1 MATTPQYCYIIYSPS
16 KNRTYV
22 GYTVEPTR
30 RIRQHNGIIK
40 GGAKATSITN
50 DWRFLSII
58 TSSNPKFTN
67 ILALSIEW
75 HLKHPSG
82 KRRDLKYHSG
92 VPKLSHPE
100 RVENSWQLTRVPQ
113 CQKFS
118 FANCGTLLYS
128 EQNDTVRFKGIDG
141 RLRAIIEVLNRYSID
156 LTVYVDEIYRVVL
169 EGLRDK
175 AELNKDLSNPESNVI
190 YIKTLNEL
198 LEGLGKA
205 NSGSTVPKV

>member
-1 MATTPQYCYIIYSPS
+1 MATITHQYCYIIYSPS

-40 GGAKATSITN
+40 GGAKATSVAN

-58 TSSNPKFTN
+58 TSTSPTFTN

-82 KRRDLKYHSG
+82 KKRDPIYK
-92 VPKLSHPE
+92 
-100 RVENSWQLTRVPQ
+100 
-113 CQKFS
+113 
-118 FANCGTLLYS
+118 GT
-128 EQNDTVRFKGIDG
+128 DG

-156 LTVYVDEIYRVVL
+156 FTVYVDEIYRVVL

-175 AELNKDLSNPESNVI
+175 AELDKDLSNPTANVI

-198 LEGLGKA
+198 LQS
-205 NSGSTVPKV
+205 N

>member
-1 MATTPQYCYIIYSPS
+1 MTTLSLSPQYCYIIYSPS

-40 GGAKATSITN
+40 GGAKATSIAS

-58 TSSNPKFTN
+58 TSDSPAFTN

-82 KRRDLKYHSG
+82 KRRDPKYWG
-92 VPKLSHPE
+92 V
-100 RVENSWQLTRVPQ
+100 
-113 CQKFS
+113 
-118 FANCGTLLYS
+118 
-128 EQNDTVRFKGIDG
+128 DG
-141 RLRAIIEVLNRYSID
+141 RLKGIIEVLNRYSID
-156 LTVYVDEIYRVVL
+156 FTVYVDEIYRVVL

-175 AELNKDLSNPESNVI
+175 EELNKDLTNPECNIV
-190 YIKTLNEL
+190 YIKTINEL
-198 LEGLGKA
+198 LEALAK
-205 NSGSTVPKV
+205 TK

>member
-1 MATTPQYCYIIYSPS
+1 MTTLSPQYCYIIYSPS

-40 GGAKATSITN
+40 GGAKATSVAS

-58 TSSNPKFTN
+58 TSYSPTFTN

-82 KRRDLKYHSG
+82 KRRDPKYWG
-92 VPKLSHPE
+92 V
-100 RVENSWQLTRVPQ
+100 
-113 CQKFS
+113 
-118 FANCGTLLYS
+118 
-128 EQNDTVRFKGIDG
+128 DG
-141 RLRAIIEVLNRYSID
+141 RLKGIVEVLNRYSID
-156 LTVYVDEIYRVVL
+156 FTVYVDEIYRVVL

-175 AELNKDLSNPESNVI
+175 EELNKDLTNPECNIV
-190 YIKTLNEL
+190 YIKTINEL
-198 LEGLGKA
+198 LEKLGKA
-205 NSGSTVPKV
+205 K

>member
-1 MATTPQYCYIIYSPS
+1 MTTISPQYCYIIYSPS

-40 GGAKATSITN
+40 GGAKATSVAN

-58 TSSNPKFTN
+58 TSTSPTFTN

-75 HLKHPSG
+75 HLKHPNG
-82 KRRDLKYHSG
+82 NKKTKDVKYRG
-92 VPKLSHPE
+92 V
-100 RVENSWQLTRVPQ
+100 
-113 CQKFS
+113 
-118 FANCGTLLYS
+118 
-128 EQNDTVRFKGIDG
+128 DG
-141 RLRAIIEVLNRYSID
+141 RLNAIIDVLNRYSID
-156 LTVYVDEIYRVVL
+156 FTVYVDEIYRVVL

-175 AELNKDLSNPESNVI
+175 EEINKDLSNPTSNVI

-198 LEGLGKA
+198 LELLK
-205 NSGSTVPKV
+205 

>member
-1 MATTPQYCYIIYSPS
+1 MTTLSLSPQYCYIIYSPS

-40 GGAKATSITN
+40 GGAKATSIAS

-58 TSSNPKFTN
+58 TSDSPTFTN

-82 KRRDLKYHSG
+82 KRRDPKYWG
-92 VPKLSHPE
+92 V
-100 RVENSWQLTRVPQ
+100 
-113 CQKFS
+113 
-118 FANCGTLLYS
+118 
-128 EQNDTVRFKGIDG
+128 DG
-141 RLRAIIEVLNRYSID
+141 RLKGIIEVLNRYSID
-156 LTVYVDEIYRVVL
+156 FTVYVDEIYRVVL

-175 AELNKDLSNPESNVI
+175 EELNKDLTNPECNIV
-190 YIKTLNEL
+190 YIKTLNL
-198 LEGLGKA
+198 ATPFPSGKA
-205 NSGSTVPKV
+205 DASDVT

>member
-1 MATTPQYCYIIYSPS
+1 MSTLSLSPQYCYIIYSPS

-22 GYTVEPTR
+22 GYTVEPNR

-40 GGAKATSITN
+40 GGAKATSIAS

-58 TSSNPKFTN
+58 TSSSPTFTN

-82 KRRDLKYHSG
+82 KRRDPKYWG
-92 VPKLSHPE
+92 V
-100 RVENSWQLTRVPQ
+100 
-113 CQKFS
+113 
-118 FANCGTLLYS
+118 
-128 EQNDTVRFKGIDG
+128 DG
-141 RLRAIIEVLNRYSID
+141 RLKGIIEVLNRYSID
-156 LTVYVDEIYRVVL
+156 FTVYVEEIYRVVL

-175 AELNKDLSNPESNVI
+175 EELNKDLSNPESNIV

-198 LEGLGKA
+198 LEALAK
-205 NSGSTVPKV
+205 TK

>member
-1 MATTPQYCYIIYSPS
+1 MSNLSPQYCYIIYSPS

-40 GGAKATSITN
+40 GGAKATSVAS

-58 TSSNPKFTN
+58 TSDSPTFTN

-82 KRRDLKYHSG
+82 KRRDPKYWG
-92 VPKLSHPE
+92 V
-100 RVENSWQLTRVPQ
+100 
-113 CQKFS
+113 
-118 FANCGTLLYS
+118 
-128 EQNDTVRFKGIDG
+128 DG
-141 RLRAIIEVLNRYSID
+141 RLKGIVEVLNRYSID
-156 LTVYVDEIYRVVL
+156 FTVYVDEIYRVVL

-175 AELNKDLSNPESNVI
+175 EELNKDLTNPECNVI
-190 YIKTLNEL
+190 YIKTINEL
-198 LEGLGKA
+198 LETLGKA
-205 NSGSTVPKV
+205 K

>member
-1 MATTPQYCYIIYSPS
+1 MTTLSPQYCYIIYSPS

-40 GGAKATSITN
+40 GGAKATSIAS

-58 TSSNPKFTN
+58 TSSSSAFTN

-82 KRRDLKYHSG
+82 KRRDPKYWG
-92 VPKLSHPE
+92 V
-100 RVENSWQLTRVPQ
+100 
-113 CQKFS
+113 
-118 FANCGTLLYS
+118 
-128 EQNDTVRFKGIDG
+128 DG
-141 RLRAIIEVLNRYSID
+141 RLKGIVEVLNRYSID
-156 LTVYVDEIYRVVL
+156 FTVYVDEIYRVVL

-175 AELNKDLSNPESNVI
+175 EELNKDLTNPDSNLI

-198 LEGLGKA
+198 LEALAK
-205 NSGSTVPKV
+205 TKKV

>member
-1 MATTPQYCYIIYSPS
+1 MATTLQYCYIIYSPS

-40 GGAKATSITN
+40 GGAKATSVAN
-50 DWRFLSII
+50 DWRFLAII
-58 TSSNPKFTN
+58 TSSNTAFTN

-75 HLKHPSG
+75 HLKHPTG
-82 KRRDLKYHSG
+82 KRRVPRHHSD
-92 VPKLSHPE
+92 K
-100 RVENSWQLTRVPQ
+100 
-113 CQKFS
+113 
-118 FANCGTLLYS
+118 
-128 EQNDTVRFKGIDG
+128 NDTVRFKGIDG

-156 LTVYVDEIYRVVL
+156 FTVYVDEIYRVVL

-175 AELNKDLSNPESNVI
+175 EELNKDLSNPDSNII

-198 LEGLGKA
+198 LEALGKD
-205 NSGSTVPKV
+205 SGKTKEV

>member
-1 MATTPQYCYIIYSPS
+1 MAALSPQYCYIIYSPS

-40 GGAKATSITN
+40 GGAKATSIAS

-58 TSSNPKFTN
+58 TSNSPTFTN

-82 KRRDLKYHSG
+82 KRRDPKY
-92 VPKLSHPE
+92 
-100 RVENSWQLTRVPQ
+100 R
-113 CQKFS
+113 
-118 FANCGTLLYS
+118 
-128 EQNDTVRFKGIDG
+128 GIDG
-141 RLRAIIEVLNRYSID
+141 RLNAIIEVLNRYSID
-156 LTVYVDEIYRVVL
+156 FTVYVDEIYRIVL

-175 AELNKDLSNPESNVI
+175 AELNKDLTNPESNVI
-190 YIKTLNEL
+190 YIKTVNLAMPFP
-198 LEGLGKA
+198 LGKA
-205 NSGSTVPKV
+205 EASDVT